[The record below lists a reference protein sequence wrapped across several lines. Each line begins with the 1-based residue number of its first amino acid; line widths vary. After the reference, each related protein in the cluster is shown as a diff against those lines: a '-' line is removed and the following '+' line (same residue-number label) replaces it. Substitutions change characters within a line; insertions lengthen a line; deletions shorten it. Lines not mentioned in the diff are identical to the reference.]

1 MDADA
6 ISTER
11 GSEMH
16 KLGEQWVE
24 EIDGKKHMLK
34 AVKPTFDRGNS
45 FVCTEC
51 IFAMVEADY
60 GVSCFHED
68 CKCPLD
74 NHENKLTIKDLG
86 ILNEDGC
93 LKSDFGIYPAIY
105 RHVIMGVN
113 GYMVKA
119 CATDPY
125 VGKYAWGKTKQ
136 EAIDAWNRRV

>member
-1 MDADA
+1 
-6 ISTER
+6 
-11 GSEMH
+11 MH

-24 EIDGKKHMLK
+24 EIDGKEHMLK
-34 AVKPTFDRGNS
+34 AVKRICIYDGKSIDGYTCHGCS
-45 FVCTEC
+45 FVDNWDDDCT
-51 IFAMVEADY
+51 
-60 GVSCFHED
+60 
-68 CKCPLD
+68 LD
-74 NHENKLTIKDLG
+74 NPPCLISQHTAGDFIIKDLG